1 MGEVLKPPTKRETNR
16 LARSKLFIDTAMSIV
31 TNEGFDA
38 LTMARLASDLDA
50 AIGAVYRYFP
60 SKGALVAEVQREAI
74 ERLTSSYLLGRERSD
89 RFFADAAL
97 SGEELAVARLV
108 YFGRFLCR
116 TSVDY
121 PQEFQL
127 LQMLISDYRILLP
140 LEEGMRVLP
149 SALHL
154 LGRAYDCIEAAMAVG
169 AVSDADS
176 MKRVVVFA
184 ASVTGVLV
192 LSRLDRYD
200 ADLFDG
206 VALAH
211 LLMCDLFVGWG
222 ASADVV
228 AKTMTLVDQLGEVA
242 PLAPPIAPV
251 PAAV

>member
-1 MGEVLKPPTKRETNR
+1 
-16 LARSKLFIDTAMSIV
+16 
-31 TNEGFDA
+31 
-38 LTMARLASDLDA
+38 
-50 AIGAVYRYFP
+50 
-60 SKGALVAEVQREAI
+60 
-74 ERLTSSYLLGRERSD
+74 
-89 RFFADAAL
+89 
-97 SGEELAVARLV
+97 
-108 YFGRFLCR
+108 
-116 TSVDY
+116 
-121 PQEFQL
+121 
-127 LQMLISDYRILLP
+127 
-140 LEEGMRVLP
+140 
-149 SALHL
+149 
-154 LGRAYDCIEAAMAVG
+154 
-169 AVSDADS
+169 